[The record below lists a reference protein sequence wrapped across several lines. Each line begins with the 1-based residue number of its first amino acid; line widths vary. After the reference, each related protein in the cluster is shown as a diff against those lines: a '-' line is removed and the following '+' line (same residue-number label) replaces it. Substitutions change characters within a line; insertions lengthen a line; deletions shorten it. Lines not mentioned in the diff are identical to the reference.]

1 MQRGKVKTGEK
12 MKWQNGICF
21 HARNKIGFFSR
32 AIHKT
37 KIIEKKLIF
46 HETKRNFSQHLHSFH
61 SNWNVVFH
69 FFLLLFSLFILLSL
83 SSFFSSLT
91 QEKKRDIS
99 ALLFPFIIE
108 MMCFSCS
115 AVRQWKNVAKP
126 ESIRFFCFVV
136 SGLAAHDES
145 YFCYSFHFFL
155 LFAQKPSNRNQ
166 KCKFSHTH
174 SHQSLIKWQ
183 Q

>member
-1 MQRGKVKTGEK
+1 

-46 HETKRNFSQHLHSFH
+46 HETKRNFSQHLHLFH
-61 SNWNVVFH
+61 SNWNAQFH

-83 SSFFSSLT
+83 SSFFFSLT
-91 QEKKRDIS
+91 QEKKETY
-99 ALLFPFIIE
+99 LLFFFLSSLKWCAFLVRRYGNE
-108 MMCFSCS
+108 KMSQNQRASVFFALSCLVS
-115 AVRQWKNVAKP
+115 RPTMSVIFA
-126 ESIRFFCFVV
+126 IYFTFFCF
-136 SGLAAHDES
+136 
-145 YFCYSFHFFL
+145 
-155 LFAQKPSNRNQ
+155 FARKPSKRNQ
-166 KCKFSHTH
+166 KCKFLHTH